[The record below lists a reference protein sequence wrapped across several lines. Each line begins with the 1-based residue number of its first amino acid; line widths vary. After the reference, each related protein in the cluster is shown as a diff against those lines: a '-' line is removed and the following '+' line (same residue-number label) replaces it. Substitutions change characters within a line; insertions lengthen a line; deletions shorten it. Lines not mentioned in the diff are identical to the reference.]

1 MPPSKYETA
10 PVARGALVQ
19 YVTASG
25 TLNAVVSVD
34 VGSQV
39 SGKIIAINVDFNS
52 PVKKG
57 QLVAEIDPTVYAAS
71 LRQAVGQLASAK
83 ADVTLKRQNL
93 ERKKILVPLHAATQ
107 LDLDQA
113 TAELAQAEATVV
125 VQQAV
130 LESAQANLDYC
141 KITAPVDGIV
151 ISRKVDVGQTVIA
164 AMSTPDLFTIAQD
177 ITKMNISASVS
188 EADIGQVKI
197 GQTVDF
203 TVDAFP
209 DEVFHGI
216 VSQVRKAPVTT
227 ANVVTYETII
237 GVENPEQKLFPGMTA
252 DVLILVAQR
261 SQALKIPNAAL
272 RYTPPEDAAFEQ
284 APPAKLQRSQRLV
297 YQTRRGR
304 REAQTGHHQNR
315 HYRRRGNGNPGGPGR
330 GSAHRHRN
338 DCLRREPLLPAGS
351 AASAMSA
358 PIIQL
363 RDLAKTY
370 HTGEVEVKAV
380 RGVSLAIPRGAFVA
394 VMGASGSGKST
405 LMNIVGCLDQPTEGS
420 YLLDGVSVAELNRK
434 QLAVLR
440 NAKLGFVFQS
450 FNLLART
457 SALENVELPMF
468 YSKSLV
474 SLRSR
479 RERAVQ
485 ALEKVGLA
493 DRLHHHPS
501 QLSGGQQQR
510 IAIARALVNQP
521 ELVLAD
527 EPTGNLDTR
536 TSIEIMGIFQELN
549 RSGITIVMVTHELDI
564 AAYCKRFV
572 VMRDGRVISDTENQ
586 NLRDANE
593 ARAQLDQAEQKA
605 QLA

>member
-1 MPPSKYETA
+1 
-10 PVARGALVQ
+10 
-19 YVTASG
+19 
-25 TLNAVVSVD
+25 
-34 VGSQV
+34 
-39 SGKIIAINVDFNS
+39 
-52 PVKKG
+52 
-57 QLVAEIDPTVYAAS
+57 
-71 LRQAVGQLASAK
+71 
-83 ADVTLKRQNL
+83 
-93 ERKKILVPLHAATQ
+93 
-107 LDLDQA
+107 
-113 TAELAQAEATVV
+113 
-125 VQQAV
+125 
-130 LESAQANLDYC
+130 
-141 KITAPVDGIV
+141 
-151 ISRKVDVGQTVIA
+151 
-164 AMSTPDLFTIAQD
+164 
-177 ITKMNISASVS
+177 
-188 EADIGQVKI
+188 
-197 GQTVDF
+197 
-203 TVDAFP
+203 
-209 DEVFHGI
+209 
-216 VSQVRKAPVTT
+216 
-227 ANVVTYETII
+227 
-237 GVENPEQKLFPGMTA
+237 
-252 DVLILVAQR
+252 
-261 SQALKIPNAAL
+261 
-272 RYTPPEDAAFEQ
+272 
-284 APPAKLQRSQRLV
+284 
-297 YQTRRGR
+297 
-304 REAQTGHHQNR
+304 
-315 HYRRRGNGNPGGPGR
+315 
-330 GSAHRHRN
+330 
-338 DCLRREPLLPAGS
+338 
-351 AASAMSA
+351 MSA

-380 RGVSLAIPRGAFVA
+380 RGVSLAIQRGAFVA

-468 YSKSLV
+468 YSKLLV

-479 RERAVQ
+479 RQRAIE

-572 VMRDGRVISDTENQ
+572 VMRDGRVLSDTENE

-593 ARAQLDQAEQKA
+593 ARAHLDQAEQKA
-605 QLA
+605 RLA